1 MPGLAHS
8 YLCRTQIGMTTEPNR
23 KPEGIPTGGQF
34 AAQLKSDDVVSLG
47 QPARRPELE
56 GWPASL
62 PEPTVSFDFTDDG
75 QVVTNATMPNGDEIN
90 VWDKNNGSEGY
101 ESDAMGSWEGVDDE
115 DMEQAEEWLS
125 GRHQI
130 IAGAVKAEQQAAVDR
145 THAAIL
151 AKATGV
157 PVPQSDEDLEQLI
170 SASFVTYNAV
180 QRDGELA
187 STALIARGVLK
198 DYPEAAYVGLQ
209 VEGADNGNYV
219 SGLAVYNADK
229 ELLGSYEEEFY
240 HDADD
245 EEEPGKPRG
254 EEFRQHLNNLP
265 ANPLNSHWQQYS
277 PRTYDDFDE
286 YAIDLKKAAAWTPG
300 SAA

>member
-1 MPGLAHS
+1 
-8 YLCRTQIGMTTEPNR
+8 MTTEPNR

-34 AAQLKSDDVVSLG
+34 AAQLKSDDVVALG
-47 QPARRPELE
+47 APARRPELE

-62 PEPTVSFDFTDDG
+62 PDPEVDVQVGEGGTISTTVSVNGEPAFDVWNPADDIHDTESDDFVNDAITDD
-75 QVVTNATMPNGDEIN
+75 VHDEARAWAFTKHN
-90 VWDKNNGSEGY
+90 EMA
-101 ESDAMGSWEGVDDE
+101 DA
-115 DMEQAEEWLS
+115 L
-125 GRHQI
+125 R
-130 IAGAVKAEQQAAVDR
+130 AEQQESFR
-145 THAAIL
+145 RSRAAIM
-151 AKATGV
+151 AKATGT

-170 SASFVTYNAV
+170 SASFITYNAV

-198 DYPEAAYVGLQ
+198 DYPEAAYIGLR
-209 VEGADNGNYV
+209 VEGADNGDYV
-219 SGLAVYNADK
+219 SGLVVYSADK
-229 ELLGSYEEEFY
+229 VSLGGYEEADLYLDEIEE
-240 HDADD
+240 DA
-245 EEEPGKPRG
+245 EASKPRG
-254 EEFRQHLNNLP
+254 EEFMQHLNNLP